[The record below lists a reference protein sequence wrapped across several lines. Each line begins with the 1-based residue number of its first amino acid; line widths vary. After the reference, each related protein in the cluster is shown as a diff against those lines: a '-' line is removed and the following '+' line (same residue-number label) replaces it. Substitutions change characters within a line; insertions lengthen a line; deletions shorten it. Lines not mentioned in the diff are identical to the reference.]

1 VYFFGFLLN
10 EPDLVQDSEFD
21 PVDSLGEAAGFELEP
36 DDDFKDPL
44 GDYIPPFVDL
54 ETEGF
59 KDKLLH
65 PYPWPFTIPGEE
77 LDISKEEEPGSLT
90 EEPPWEGAEIPFPSD
105 ETEGEDDCYAYQAL
119 YKASSKIVIY
129 GDRSLVGQWYLDRE
143 AEGWVQEVSWAGY
156 SGQALPHWVKFP
168 PVFAITEAVGGGK
181 QYSVLTG
188 GRTYPFAN
196 AAETVTRDVVAN
208 RVVVVKL
215 IRIDS
220 ITVFASCGTFE
231 FPPMDAT
238 QEETEQQPAKEGDV
252 NTCCQEEQKIKQN
265 KKKPKKRSFSG
276 ESGVVTIPGGH
287 AILEVQYK
295 ITPPQKPTL
304 AFSGGVLG
312 EIHLS
317 GSYTFDLGE
326 RLPFSFLEG
335 KLHPSND
342 RMTIWAFT
350 MKTGYTCSGKLLYY
364 STKP

>member
-1 VYFFGFLLN
+1 MMFFLG
-10 EPDLVQDSEFD
+10 LVWAEDELIQDSD
-21 PVDSLGEAAGFELEP
+21 PVDSFGTDEVAGFELEP
-36 DDDFKDPL
+36 DDFEDPL
-44 GDYIPPFVDL
+44 GDYVPPFADL
-54 ETEGF
+54 ETEDF
-59 KDKLLH
+59 KDKLMN
-65 PYPWPFTIPGEE
+65 PYPWPFEPGKKEE
-77 LDISKEEEPGSLT
+77 LDISKEEPGGLT
-90 EEPPWEGAEIPFPSD
+90 EEPPWEGEIPLPSD

-119 YKASSKIVIY
+119 YKASAKIVIY
-129 GDRSLVGQWYLDRE
+129 GDKSLVGQYYKDRE

-220 ITVFASCGTFE
+220 ITVLTSCGTFE
-231 FPPMDAT
+231 FPSMDAT
-238 QEETEQQPAKEGDV
+238 QEEAEQPAKEEDM
-252 NTCCQEEQKIKQN
+252 NPCCQEEQKIKAN
-265 KKKPKKRSFSG
+265 KKKPKKKTFSG
-276 ESGVVTIPGGH
+276 DSGVITVPSGH
-287 AILEVQYK
+287 AILEVVYK
-295 ITPPQKPTL
+295 IQPPQQSTK

-317 GSYTFDLGE
+317 GSFSFDLGE

-335 KLHPSND
+335 KLHPPNE
-342 RMTIWAFT
+342 RTKAWAFL
-350 MKTGYTCSGKLLYY
+350 MKTGYTCEGTLLYY
-364 STKP
+364 STKV